1 MLAVSDSPEAEALYR
16 MVEAARN
23 VVAFTGAG
31 ISTECGI
38 PDFRSP
44 GGVWSRYKPIDFET
58 FMSSPAA
65 RREGLARFLK
75 IRAEV
80 GEVRPGR
87 GHRAIAA
94 LVDAG
99 KASLVITQ
107 NIDGLHQASGIAA
120 EKVVEL
126 HGNGTYAH
134 CLECRT
140 RHELDW
146 VAHEI
151 ETGPGAPACTLCGG
165 IIKTATISFGQPMP
179 PEAMQRA
186 QAAAQS
192 CDLFLAIGS
201 SLQVY
206 PAAGIPLIARQSGA
220 RLVIINGEPTGF
232 DTLADLVI
240 HADIGTTL
248 DRFNR

>member
-1 MLAVSDSPEAEALYR
+1 MNPSRAILARLVD
-16 MVEAARN
+16 AAAN

-44 GGVWSRYKPIDFET
+44 GGLWSKYRPIDFET

-65 RREGLARFLK
+65 RREGLSRFLS

-94 LVDAG
+94 LVAAG
-99 KASLVITQ
+99 KASAVITQ
-107 NIDGLHQASGIAA
+107 NIDNLHQDSGVPAD
-120 EKVVEL
+120 KVIEL

-134 CLECRT
+134 CLSCRT
-140 RHELDW
+140 RHSLDW
-146 VAHEI
+146 VARELDHQ
-151 ETGPGAPACTLCGG
+151 TGAPACTACGG

-179 PEAMQRA
+179 LAAMRQA
-186 QAAAQS
+186 QAAAQAS
-192 CDLFLAIGS
+192 DLFLAIGS

-206 PAAGIPLIARQSGA
+206 PAAGIPLLARQSGA
-220 RLVIINGEPTGF
+220 RLVILNREATGF
-232 DTLADLVI
+232 DELAELVI
-240 HADIGTTL
+240 RDDIGDTL
-248 DRFNR
+248 DMFNV